1 MTNPFTSE
9 NFQEEMKPK
18 LSMAFKALEFE
29 NIESSIM
36 KVCAEMSDKLGSKTY
51 EAICTIPEPTPE
63 PETEEQETDPEE
75 VVTEEAPSEEPEEQ
89 ETDPEG
95 VVTEEAPS
103 EEAVEQEQ
111 AEEPAEE
118 PAAAEEPNI
127 EIQKEALDYL
137 QRAIL
142 HFALYHHIIYLIANV
157 DNDGVTVTKS
167 DDKTTIYKYQQDQL
181 EEQLISDAWFWLN
194 RLIKLLND
202 HPNEFPDWAG
212 SDEHKQMEDLP
223 VSIQDFER
231 FVGVSDPTFL
241 LYAGWLVR
249 EVYRECILS
258 RQKESDTL
266 STLQKQAI
274 CYDVMARACSRLAFH
289 ALPSPIR
296 IDINNEMGKNHAA
309 QADTTIREKVAG
321 VFAEKAAAYWKTV
334 DAEVQ
339 KKQVQDTATYG
350 SARRQTERDKFAV
363 S

>member
-1 MTNPFTSE
+1 MSMTNPFNSE

-29 NIESSIM
+29 NIESSIV
-36 KVCAEMSDKLGSKTY
+36 KVCSEMSDKLGTKTY
-51 EAICTIPEPTPE
+51 EAICTKPEPDPE
-63 PETEEQETDPEE
+63 PEEPIEDP
-75 VVTEEAPSEEPEEQ
+75 
-89 ETDPEG
+89 
-95 VVTEEAPS
+95 
-103 EEAVEQEQ
+103 EQEQ
-111 AEEPAEE
+111 EQEQDPELEQTREAPTGDVQDANDVQTVK
-118 PAAAEEPNI
+118 A
-127 EIQKEALDYL
+127 EALDYL

-181 EEQLISDAWFWLN
+181 EEQLIADAWFWLN

-202 HPNEFPDWAG
+202 HPDAFPDWAG

-223 VSIQDFER
+223 VSIADFER
-231 FVGVSDPTFL
+231 YVGVSDPTFL
-241 LYAGWLVR
+241 LYAGWIVR
-249 EVYRECILS
+249 EVHRECILS
-258 RQKESDTL
+258 RQKATASMSDV
-266 STLQKQAI
+266 QKQAV
-274 CYDVMARACSRLAFH
+274 CYDVMARACRRLAFH

-321 VFAEKAAAYWKTV
+321 IFAEKAAAYWKAV
-334 DAEVQ
+334 DSELQV
-339 KKQVQDTATYG
+339 KQEQNTATYR
-350 SARRQTERDKFAV
+350 SARRPSERDKFAV

>member
-9 NFQEEMKPK
+9 SFQEEMKPK
-18 LSMAFKALEFE
+18 LSMAFKALEYE
-29 NIESSIM
+29 NIESSIE

-51 EAICTIPEPTPE
+51 EAICKKPDPEPEPEPTPE
-63 PETEEQETDPEE
+63 PEPEE
-75 VVTEEAPSEEPEEQ
+75 VVEDPEQDPAEATEEEPTGDVQDGNEMR
-89 ETDPEG
+89 TK
-95 VVTEEAPS
+95 VKA
-103 EEAVEQEQ
+103 
-111 AEEPAEE
+111 
-118 PAAAEEPNI
+118 
-127 EIQKEALDYL
+127 EALDYL

-181 EEQLISDAWFWLN
+181 EENLIADAWFWLN

-202 HPNEFPDWAG
+202 HPDEFPDWAG

-223 VSIQDFER
+223 VSISDFER
-231 FVGVSDPTFL
+231 YVGVSDPTFL
-241 LYAGWLVR
+241 LYAGWIVR
-249 EVYRECILS
+249 EVYRECIKS
-258 RQKESDTL
+258 RTEVASM
-266 STLQKQAI
+266 SEVQKQAI
-274 CYDVMARACSRLAFH
+274 CYDVMARACRRLAFH

-321 VFAEKAAAYWKTV
+321 IFAEKASVYWKAV
-334 DAEVQ
+334 DAEL
-339 KKQVQDTATYG
+339 QVKEEQSAAVYK
-350 SARRQTERDKFAV
+350 SARAISERDKFAV

>member
-29 NIESSIM
+29 NIESSIV

-51 EAICTIPEPTPE
+51 EAICTIQEQTPE
-63 PETEEQETDPEE
+63 P
-75 VVTEEAPSEEPEEQ
+75 EPEEQ
-89 ETDPEG
+89 ETDPE
-95 VVTEEAPS
+95 
-103 EEAVEQEQ
+103 EAVEQGQ
-111 AEEPAEE
+111 AEEPEEE

-127 EIQKEALDYL
+127 KIQKEALDYL

-223 VSIQDFER
+223 VSISDFER
-231 FVGVSDPTFL
+231 YVGVSDPTFL
-241 LYAGWLVR
+241 LYAGWIVR
-249 EVYRECILS
+249 EVYRECIKSRTEGASLS
-258 RQKESDTL
+258 EV
-266 STLQKQAI
+266 QKQAV
-274 CYDVMARACSRLAFH
+274 CYDVMARACRRLAFH

-321 VFAEKAAAYWKTV
+321 VFAEKAAAYWKAV
-334 DAEVQ
+334 DAEL
-339 KKQVQDTATYG
+339 QVKEEQSAAVYK
-350 SARRQTERDKFAV
+350 SARAISERDKFAV